1 MEITVKYRVP
11 MFALLLALLLAAL
24 LTAPAH
30 ATTFTAQV
38 QAVTG
43 DIPPNFLRLTLKN
56 CGGFIPHV
64 SGAKVTGGKVDAKGQ
79 PYFDVTPDATG
90 AVSITVQDQSTIT
103 CGISTNVAY
112 YNVAIMTGGYQ
123 VVGANDYDI
132 TGSSFALATATPKA
146 VAPIPPALIATGPAG
161 PAGATYTLPA
171 AGPSAIGGVMSKD
184 CSALGSNYMLQKINT
199 DGSETCVAVSSSG
212 AVTSIFGR
220 TGAVTAQ
227 TGDYTPTQ
235 VGLGNVANV
244 AQIPLSYLDTDGTG
258 AANSDTR
265 VMSQKA
271 VETYVGAHASGGA
284 VSSFNSRTGAV
295 APIAADYAGITTTA
309 WQMGPN
315 PATLTSSMFIF
326 GPAPLPFAWSI
337 PANGVNALGTSQFYL
352 DTLPTASWV
361 GTFYKVP
368 AGGVGCGGS
377 TTGTMSS
384 IGTVTISTAGSQT
397 WSVTATNFAAG
408 DCFIVVAPS
417 VVDTTAAGPALS
429 LVVVK

>member
-1 MEITVKYRVP
+1 
-11 MFALLLALLLAAL
+11 
-24 LTAPAH
+24 
-30 ATTFTAQV
+30 
-38 QAVTG
+38 
-43 DIPPNFLRLTLKN
+43 
-56 CGGFIPHV
+56 
-64 SGAKVTGGKVDAKGQ
+64 
-79 PYFDVTPDATG
+79 
-90 AVSITVQDQSTIT
+90 
-103 CGISTNVAY
+103 
-112 YNVAIMTGGYQ
+112 
-123 VVGANDYDI
+123 
-132 TGSSFALATATPKA
+132 
-146 VAPIPPALIATGPAG
+146 
-161 PAGATYTLPA
+161 
-171 AGPSAIGGVMSKD
+171 
-184 CSALGSNYMLQKINT
+184 
-199 DGSETCVAVSSSG
+199 
-212 AVTSIFGR
+212 
-220 TGAVTAQ
+220 
-227 TGDYTPTQ
+227 
-235 VGLGNVANV
+235 
-244 AQIPLSYLDTDGTG
+244 
-258 AANSDTR
+258 
-265 VMSQKA
+265 MSQKA

-315 PATLTSSMFIF
+315 PATLTSSIFIF